1 MPNWKSL
8 IPLDLR
14 NCMLFSGYASGHND
28 LSHNKNK
35 KILNKLFPYVF
46 FYIEQKTDSTDRNAY
61 MIERRPRV
69 LRKEK
74 LVESG
79 NPDRKIPLSTMA
91 KFNGGSRLNSSPV
104 ETSSNG
110 VVPADGGGDTL
121 LRWST
126 LATSIVWK
134 ILLPS
139 SFSSSLIDLFIVFS
153 ISFILKTSSEG
164 LSLVLFSISRFGYG
178 EVMKMVV
185 MFRQP
190 CCFIQTRHCRVRET
204 LLSLL

>member
-1 MPNWKSL
+1 
-8 IPLDLR
+8 
-14 NCMLFSGYASGHND
+14 
-28 LSHNKNK
+28 
-35 KILNKLFPYVF
+35 
-46 FYIEQKTDSTDRNAY
+46 

-79 NPDRKIPLSTMA
+79 NPDRKIPLSTIA
-91 KFNGGSRLNSSPV
+91 KFNGGSRLSSSPV
-104 ETSSNG
+104 ETSTNG
-110 VVPADGGGDTL
+110 VVVPADGGGDTL

-153 ISFILKTSSEG
+153 ISFILKTSSED
-164 LSLVLFSISRFGYG
+164 LSLVLFLISRFGYG

-185 MFRQP
+185 MFPQP
-190 CCFIQTRHCRVRET
+190 CCFI
-204 LLSLL
+204 